1 LSPPAAERLEV
12 AGAALTRAALF
23 FAFWLAISG
32 WKAVDLPV
40 GLAAVA
46 GATWASLAL
55 LPPRGARIR
64 FGALVALAASFVR
77 GSVAGGFDVARRAL
91 RPQLDLC
98 PGFVTAPLRLPPG
111 NARNA
116 FSALASLMPGT
127 LPVGTDGNSLL
138 VHGLDVAQ
146 PIAEALAHE
155 ESLFMRALGD
165 E

>member
-1 LSPPAAERLEV
+1 LSPPAADRHEV

-32 WKAVDLPV
+32 WKAADLPV

-46 GATWASLAL
+46 GATWTSLAL
-55 LPPRGARIR
+55 LPAQGARIR
-64 FGALVALAASFVR
+64 FGALVALAISFVR

-91 RPQLDLC
+91 RRELDLH

-127 LPVGTDGNSLL
+127 LPVGTDEDSLL

-146 PIAEALAHE
+146 PIAEDLAYE